1 MSELAFIRLAARGDD
16 PVDWWPADT
25 GAVGRGTLEE
35 AAAAVGQREVVV
47 LVPTGQV
54 RLATARVPGRHR
66 AQRARAVPYSM
77 EDDLACDVE
86 DSHFA
91 LPAGGGASPL
101 PVCVADRERMDCWTA
116 ALQEAG
122 LRPAALVP
130 DALVLPLAEDS
141 WTVAR
146 VNGHVLVRTAAN
158 AGFMA
163 EEDNLSTL
171 LGLALEEHDG
181 PRPAR
186 LMVLADAD
194 VRADDGRGVAPDL
207 AGAAAGLEVTVDDPP
222 RPLLARAAAG
232 YDRRTTLNL
241 LQGDYAPGADDGER
255 WRPWWVVAAL
265 AVLWLAMEGAIQ
277 VADFSRL
284 KQQEARLDARIEATF
299 RDALPGVTR
308 MVNPRVQMERRLAF
322 LEGRESG
329 ATGLLPLL
337 HAAGGVLRNTSDIKL
352 AALSY
357 RGDAL
362 YLDLQLPNLQGL
374 DRLKSSLA
382 NTGRAV
388 EIQNA
393 SAEGGRVRARL
404 VLREDT
410 P

>member
-1 MSELAFIRLAARGDD
+1 MSDLAFIRLAARGDD
-16 PVDWWPADT
+16 PVTWWPAADA
-25 GAVGRGTLEE
+25 GAVGSGTLQE

-47 LVPTGQV
+47 LVPTEQV
-54 RLATARVPGRHR
+54 LLATARVPGRHR

-77 EDDLACDVE
+77 EDDMARDVE

-91 LPAGGGASPL
+91 LPAGGGPSPL
-101 PVCVADRERMDCWTA
+101 PVCVADRERMDDWTS

-130 DALVLPLAEDS
+130 DALVLPLVEDS

-146 VNGHVLVRTAAN
+146 VNGHALVRTAVN

-163 EEDNLSTL
+163 DEDNLPTL
-171 LGLALEEHDG
+171 LALALEAHDG
-181 PRPAR
+181 RPPAR
-186 LMVLADAD
+186 LMVLADDEPA
-194 VRADDGRGVAPDL
+194 AAGAL
-207 AGAAAGLEVTVDDPP
+207 AGAAAGLEITVDEPP

-241 LQGDYAPGADDGER
+241 LQGEYAPGGEDGER
-255 WRPWWVVAAL
+255 WRPWLVVAAL

-284 KQQEARLDARIEATF
+284 KQQEARLDAGIEATF

-337 HAAGGVLRNTSDIKL
+337 HAAGGVLRDEADIKL
-352 AALSY
+352 TALSY

-362 YLDLQLPNLQGL
+362 YLDLQLPNLQRL

-382 NTGRAV
+382 EDGRAV

-393 SAEGGRVRARL
+393 SSEGGRVRARIL
-404 VLREDT
+404 VREGA

>member
-1 MSELAFIRLAARGDD
+1 MSDLSFIRLAARSDD
-16 PVDWWPADT
+16 SVTWWPTDT
-25 GAVGRGTLEE
+25 GAVGRGTLQE

-47 LVPTGQV
+47 LVPTEQV
-54 RLATARVPGRHR
+54 LLATARVPGRHR

-77 EDDLACDVE
+77 EDDMARDVE

-101 PVCVADRERMDCWTA
+101 PVCVADRERMDGWTA

-146 VNGHVLVRTAAN
+146 VNGHALVRTAAN

-163 EEDNLSTL
+163 DEDNLPTL
-171 LGLALEEHDG
+171 LALALEEQDG
-181 PRPAR
+181 RRPAR
-186 LMVLADAD
+186 LMVLADDEPA
-194 VRADDGRGVAPDL
+194 AAPDL
-207 AGAAAGLEVTVDDPP
+207 ADAAAGLEITVDEPP

-232 YDRRTTLNL
+232 YHRRTTLNL
-241 LQGDYAPGADDGER
+241 LQGEYAPGADDGQR
-255 WRPWWVVAAL
+255 WRPWLVVAAL

-337 HAAGGVLRNTSDIKL
+337 HGAGDVLRNEADIKL
-352 AALSY
+352 TALSY
-357 RGDAL
+357 RGGAL
-362 YLDLQLPNLQGL
+362 YLDLQLPSLQRL

-382 NTGRAV
+382 GGGRTV

-393 SAEGGRVRARL
+393 SSEGGRVRARI
-404 VLREDT
+404 VVREGA